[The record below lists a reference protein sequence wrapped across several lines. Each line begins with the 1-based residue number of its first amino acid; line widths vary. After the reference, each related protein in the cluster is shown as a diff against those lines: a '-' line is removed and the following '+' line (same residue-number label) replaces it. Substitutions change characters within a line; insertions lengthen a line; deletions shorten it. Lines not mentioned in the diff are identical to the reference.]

1 MSFSFPV
8 FGIIALQVPEN
19 VESEPSIT
27 HHEEARGREKKSPGK
42 SRSEEDQ
49 TDWWAIQNKLPLTPP
64 E

>member
-49 TDWWAIQNKLPLTPP
+49 TDW
-64 E
+64 